1 MTFHDL
7 LHDIQEDLCRE
18 NIAALKFLCHDF
30 IPQRI
35 QQRIV
40 DGCDLFVELQNRN
53 VLAADDTFLLAEL
66 LYKINRNDLLK
77 KYLKLKREKVEEE
90 LCVAG
95 KAKINPYRKLLFDLS
110 LDITEEE
117 LKRVKFLLAPE
128 LKRSP
133 LEQDVTILEVLIR
146 MEKKGILEEGKLEYL
161 KNICGQ
167 IRVDLVKK
175 IENYEQ
181 QMKDLQQQGTQPLE
195 MSFSQVN
202 FNEDTYAC
210 RTVTTLVFNDEVYKM
225 ESRPCGYCVIIN
237 NFDFKKS
244 RESTGGKMLKDR
256 PGTHKDGD
264 DLRSTFEWLH
274 FEVDVHTDLTAENI
288 LLTVE
293 DYKRKDH
300 RERDCFV
307 FCILTHG
314 EKGTVYGTD
323 GQSVPISDITSCFT
337 GKNCPSLVGKPKVFF
352 IQACRGRRE
361 QEGVP
366 VDTDCKDS
374 SFDPQPESDAIPSGD
389 IIPIWADYLVGFST
403 MEEYVSFRDKKKGS
417 FYIESLCKY
426 LQQCCP
432 RKEDIL
438 SILTKVN
445 NEVSQKFQKQMP
457 EPKFTL
463 TKKLIFP
470 ASPTEY
476 PGTAAVLKRI

>member
-181 QMKDLQQQGTQPLE
+181 QISQQ
-195 MSFSQVN
+195 
-202 FNEDTYAC
+202 
-210 RTVTTLVFNDEVYKM
+210 RLVFQDAVSLSPPPPFSFLSLKVLSECNTNLHKTKQTNKGQMNDEVYKM

-470 ASPTEY
+470 A
-476 PGTAAVLKRI
+476 